1 MKLKS
6 FLAVGL
12 IALAPFSFVFAGEA
26 TIVAASDL
34 KFAMDEIVKSY
45 QQANPN
51 DKLKVIYGSS
61 GKFFT
66 QIQNDAPYDVF
77 FSADIAFPQKLKAEG
92 KAVGEPVMYALGRIV
107 LWSNK
112 YDASTLTLA
121 DVATD
126 KLKKFAI
133 ASPDHAPYGARAK
146 EAFISSGLWDKAL
159 PKIVNGENIS
169 HTAQMVESG
178 AADAGI
184 IALSLALAPTL
195 KSKAPNYVLI
205 DDRLH
210 EPLEQAYI
218 ITKRAA
224 NNETAK
230 QFAKYMESE
239 SARKVMDAYG
249 FVLPAKK

>member
-1 MKLKS
+1 MKFKS
-6 FLAVGL
+6 FLAASL
-12 IALAPFSFVFAGEA
+12 IALAPLSTVFAGEA

-66 QIQNDAPYDVF
+66 QIQNDAPYDIF
-77 FSADIAFPQKLKAEG
+77 FSADIGFPEKLKVEG
-92 KAVGEPVMYALGRIV
+92 KAIGEPVMYALGRIV
-107 LWSNK
+107 LWSTK
-112 YDASTLTLA
+112 YDASKLTLA
-121 DVATD
+121 DAATD
-126 KLKKFAI
+126 KIKKFAI

-146 EAFISSGLWDKAL
+146 EALQSSGLWEAVQ

-184 IALSLALAPTL
+184 IALSLALSPTL
-195 KSKAPNYVLI
+195 KEKAPNYVLI
-205 DDRLH
+205 DDKTH
-210 EPLEQAYI
+210 KPLEQAYI
-218 ITKRAA
+218 VTKRAE

-230 QFAKYMESE
+230 QFANYMESPA
-239 SARKVMDAYG
+239 ARKVMDAYG
-249 FVLPAKK
+249 FVLPAVK

>member
-1 MKLKS
+1 MTFKS
-6 FLAVGL
+6 FLAASL
-12 IALAPFSFVFAGEA
+12 IALAPLSSVFAGEA

-34 KFAMDEIVKSY
+34 KFAMNEIVKSY
-45 QQANPN
+45 EQANPN
-51 DKLKVIYGSS
+51 DKLNVIYGSS

-77 FSADIAFPQKLKAEG
+77 FSADVGFPTKLKAEG

-107 LWSNK
+107 LWSTK

-121 DVATD
+121 DAATD
-126 KLKKFAI
+126 KIKKFAI

-146 EAFISSGLWDKAL
+146 EALEASGLWEKVQ

-184 IALSLALAPTL
+184 IALSLALSPTV
-195 KSKAPNYVLI
+195 KAKAPNYVLI
-205 DDRLH
+205 DDKLH
-210 EPLEQAYI
+210 NPLKQAYI
-218 ITKRAA
+218 VTKRAE
-224 NNETAK
+224 NNDTAK
-230 QFAKYMESE
+230 AFVAYMESPA
-239 SARKVMDAYG
+239 ARKVMDAYG
-249 FVLPAKK
+249 FVLPKK